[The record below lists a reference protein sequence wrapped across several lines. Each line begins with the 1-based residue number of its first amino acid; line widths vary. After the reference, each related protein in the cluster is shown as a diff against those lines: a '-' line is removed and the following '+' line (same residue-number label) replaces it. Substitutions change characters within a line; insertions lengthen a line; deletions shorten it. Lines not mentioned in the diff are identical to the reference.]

1 MTGGKVLVTDDD
13 AAIRTVVREA
23 LRRAG
28 HTVETAGSLADL
40 RRAIRTFRP
49 QVLVTDVVLPDGN
62 GLDAVPALIAEY
74 PAMPVIVLSAQ
85 NTFTTALRATEQ
97 GAFDYLPKPFDLSE
111 LTRAVEEALA
121 SSAAHHEPEGETA
134 GEDLPLIGRSPP
146 MQDVY
151 RTIARVVSNDLT
163 VLVLG
168 ESGTGKELVA
178 KAVHDFGPRKGAPF
192 VAVNMAAIP
201 RELIESELFGHE
213 RGAFTG
219 AQARTAGRFEQ
230 AQGGTLFLDEIGDM
244 PMEAQTRL
252 LRVLQSGEFSPVG
265 GARAIK
271 ADVRIIAAT
280 HQDLP
285 RLIGEGQFR
294 EDLYYRLNVVPVRLP
309 PLRERGSDI
318 GELARHFLDR
328 AAADGLPRKLLEPAA
343 VARLE
348 RHGWPGNIRELENL
362 MRRLAALTRDTVIT
376 PALIEQ
382 HLSQGGQTAPQTVP
396 EAAGLGEAI
405 EQHLARHFASYGQ
418 SLPPDG
424 LYDRVLAELERPL
437 LRLTLA
443 AVRGNQLKAARMLG
457 INRNTLRKKLTD
469 LGVGPA
475 VRKSDI

>member
-1 MTGGKVLVTDDD
+1 
-13 AAIRTVVREA
+13 
-23 LRRAG
+23 
-28 HTVETAGSLADL
+28 
-40 RRAIRTFRP
+40 
-49 QVLVTDVVLPDGN
+49 
-62 GLDAVPALIAEY
+62 
-74 PAMPVIVLSAQ
+74 
-85 NTFTTALRATEQ
+85 
-97 GAFDYLPKPFDLSE
+97 
-111 LTRAVEEALA
+111 
-121 SSAAHHEPEGETA
+121 
-134 GEDLPLIGRSPP
+134 
-146 MQDVY
+146 
-151 RTIARVVSNDLT
+151 
-163 VLVLG
+163 
-168 ESGTGKELVA
+168 
-178 KAVHDFGPRKGAPF
+178 
-192 VAVNMAAIP
+192 
-201 RELIESELFGHE
+201 
-213 RGAFTG
+213 
-219 AQARTAGRFEQ
+219 
-230 AQGGTLFLDEIGDM
+230 M

-362 MRRLAALTRDTVIT
+362 MRRLAALTRDAVIT

-382 HLSQGGQTAPQTVP
+382 HLTHGGQVAAQAVP

-405 EQHLARHFASYGQ
+405 EQHLARHFASYGHA
-418 SLPPDG
+418 LPPDG